1 MTDDSRDIS
10 RRRFVAAGA
19 TASAGLLA
27 ATAAEASGQQSGEP
41 SRAAQ
46 PTIFATG
53 GGFFPQA
60 WERSYFPEYLLAQTP
75 AKNPKICW
83 LGPASGESPAGFEAF
98 ARGMEEHPCQIR
110 HFNIYQPATLD
121 FADYLMGTDI
131 VFVGGGSTKNMMA
144 LWREWGFD
152 KALRAAWQ
160 AGVVMSGGSAGLIC
174 WFQSG
179 LTDSYPKVLA
189 PVRALGF
196 LPGSTNPHYHI
207 RPDRVTRYRKF
218 IADGSLDSPGLALDQ
233 DVGALYHG
241 TEMVECVSAKQ
252 NAGAWRLTR
261 TATGVEELRLPVR
274 YLGA

>member
-1 MTDDSRDIS
+1 MKKDIGDIS
-10 RRRFVAAGA
+10 RRRFVAGGAAVSAGVVA
-19 TASAGLLA
+19 TAV
-27 ATAAEASGQQSGEP
+27 AEASGPRPTGSG
-41 SRAAQ
+41 RAAQ

-60 WERSYFPEYLLAQTP
+60 WERSYLPEYLLARSP

-83 LGPASGESPAGFEAF
+83 LGPASGESAAGFEAF
-98 ARGMEEHPCQIR
+98 ARGMEDYPCQVR

-121 FADYLMGTDI
+121 FTDYLMGMDI

-144 LWREWGFD
+144 LWREWDFD

-189 PVRALGF
+189 PVRGLGF
-196 LPGSTNPHYHI
+196 LPGSANPHYHI
-207 RPDRVTRYRKF
+207 RPDRVTRYQRF

-233 DVGALYHG
+233 DVGVLYHG
-241 TEMVECVSAKQ
+241 TDMVELVSTKKE
-252 NAGAWRLTR
+252 AGAWRLTR
-261 TATGVEELRLPVR
+261 TATGFEEKPLPVR
-274 YLGA
+274 YLGG

>member
-1 MTDDSRDIS
+1 MAQDPSDIS
-10 RRRFVAAGA
+10 RRSVVAGVV
-19 TASAGLLA
+19 TASAGLLI
-27 ATAAEASGQQSGEP
+27 TGVAEAGAGP
-41 SRAAQ
+41 STDPRGAAQ

-53 GGFFPQA
+53 GGFFPQP
-60 WERSYFPEYLLAQTP
+60 WERSYLPEYLLTQSP

-121 FADYLMGTDI
+121 FTDYLMGMDI
-131 VFVGGGSTKNMMA
+131 VFVGGGSTRNMMA

-152 KALRAAWQ
+152 KALRVAWQ

-179 LTDSYPKVLA
+179 LTDSYPKELA
-189 PVRALGF
+189 PVRGLGF

-207 RPDRVTRYRKF
+207 RPDRVTRFQQF

-241 TEMVECVSAKQ
+241 TELVELVSTKKD
-252 NAGAWRLTR
+252 AGAWRLSR
-261 TATGVEELRLPVR
+261 TATGCTEQRLPVK
-274 YLGA
+274 YLGT

>member
-1 MTDDSRDIS
+1 MADNKANIG
-10 RRRFVAAGA
+10 RRGFLSGGTVAA
-19 TASAGLLA
+19 AGLLA
-27 ATAAEASGQQSGEP
+27 SGTAEAASQRAGS
-41 SRAAQ
+41 SLRAAQ

-60 WERSYFPEYLLAQTP
+60 WEPSCFPEYLLALTR
-75 AKNPKICW
+75 ATNPKVCW
-83 LGPASGESPAGFEAF
+83 LGPASGESAAGFESF
-98 ARGMEEHPCQIR
+98 ARGMEEHPCQVR

-121 FADYLMGTDI
+121 FVDYMMGMDI

-152 KALRAAWQ
+152 KALHAAWQ

-179 LTDSYPKVLA
+179 LTDSFPKVLA

-207 RPDRVTRYRKF
+207 RPDRVTRYQQF

-241 TEMVECVSAKQ
+241 TDLVELVSAKKE
-252 NAGAWRLTR
+252 AGAWRLTR
-261 TATGVEELRLPVR
+261 TATGFDEVRLPVR